1 MATFI
6 TCIGHE
12 ALKIHNGLPF
22 KTEDEKKDIT
32 KILELWN
39 EYCSGKTNIIYERYK
54 FNNRA
59 KNSDESIDA
68 YATVLR
74 DFASSCNFGVLKE
87 EMIRDRIVCGI
98 TDNSVRRKLLQI
110 SDLGYDKCIDVCRAA
125 EATKSKLSA
134 MRANDTPSSGDV
146 NFKANSRT
154 ETGGGDNDLE
164 CRYCGRRHIRGRNNC
179 PAFGKSCSKCNKAN
193 NFAAKCLSSKT
204 KSGIGLMNRTKP
216 SKESKRP

>member
-110 SDLGYDKCIDVCRAA
+110 SDLVYDKCIDVCRAA
-125 EATKSKLSA
+125 EATKSQLSA

-146 NFKANSRT
+146 NFMANSRNKPSKNDPT
-154 ETGGGDNDLE
+154 KTGGG
-164 CRYCGRRHIRGRNNC
+164 G
-179 PAFGKSCSKCNKAN
+179 
-193 NFAAKCLSSKT
+193 
-204 KSGIGLMNRTKP
+204 
-216 SKESKRP
+216 